1 MRMVGCANVKY
12 LQWRRWNARWTID
25 WIAYAFGF
33 GSFRALLHR
42 LLLMAIGVT
51 G

>member
-1 MRMVGCANVKY
+1 MRLDGCANVKY
-12 LQWRRWNARWTID
+12 LQWRRWNARRAID

-33 GSFRALLHR
+33 GSFRTLLHR
-42 LLLMAIGVT
+42 LLLIAIGAA